1 MVSFNKPPFLGK
13 EEQYMKQA
21 VTSGRLCGDG
31 PYTKRCHALLEQM
44 TNTKKALLTT
54 SCTHALEMAALLAQ
68 IGPGDEVIMPSYTFV
83 STADAFVLRGAT
95 VVFVDIRPD
104 TMNLDE
110 TLLEAAVTPKT
121 KAIVPVH
128 YAGVSCEMGR
138 ILELARQY
146 RLYVVE
152 DAAQGICSAW
162 HGKPLGTIGDFGC
175 YSFHETKNISM
186 GEGGA
191 LLLREEKDIARAEVI
206 REKGTDRSRFFR
218 GEIDKYTW
226 VDAGSS
232 YLPSE
237 LNAAY
242 LCAQLEEAEQIT
254 NDRLHTWQFY
264 QDSLR
269 DLEEKER
276 IALPQI
282 PQGLRHNAHMFYIK
296 AKDLAE
302 RTRLLA
308 FLRERGIGA
317 VFHYIP
323 LHTSAAGRKFGRF
336 SGKDVF
342 TTKESARLV
351 RLPLYYGMR
360 EEKYEVVER
369 VREFYAKS
377 GRTK

>member
-1 MVSFNKPPFLGK
+1 MVSFNKAPYLGK
-13 EEQYMKQA
+13 EEQYIRQA
-21 VTSGRLCGDG
+21 IQSGKLCGDG
-31 PYTKRCHALLEQM
+31 PYTKRCHTLLEHM
-44 TNTKKALLTT
+44 TQTRKALLTT
-54 SCTHALEMAALLAQ
+54 SCTHALEMAALLAD

-83 STADAFVLRGAT
+83 STADAFILRGAT
-95 VVFVDIRPD
+95 AVFVDIRPD
-104 TMNLDE
+104 TMNMDE
-110 TLLEAAVTPKT
+110 TKVEAAITPRT

-128 YAGVSCEMGR
+128 YAGVGCEMDV
-138 ILELARQY
+138 ILKLAKQY
-146 RLYVVE
+146 HLYIIE
-152 DAAQGICSAW
+152 DAAQGICSAF
-162 HGKPLGTIGDFGC
+162 HGKPLGTIGNFGC

-218 GEIDKYTW
+218 GEIAKYTW

-242 LCAQLEEAEQIT
+242 LYAQLEAAEKIME
-254 NDRLHTWQFY
+254 DRMHTWQIY

-269 DLEEKER
+269 DLETKGR

-282 PQGLRHNAHMFYIK
+282 PDGVKHNAHMFYIK
-296 AKDLAE
+296 AEDLEE
-302 RTRLLA
+302 RKRLLI
-308 FLRERGIGA
+308 FLKERGIGA

-323 LHTSAAGRKFGRF
+323 LHSSVAGRKYGRF
-336 SGKDVF
+336 SGRDVY
-342 TTKESARLV
+342 TTKESERLV

-360 EEKYEVVER
+360 EEVYEVVER
-369 VREFYAKS
+369 VREFYQK
-377 GRTK
+377 